1 MPCIHVENSAHCS
14 SHEESAAML
23 ITDPFSVL
31 FVWMVSGLR
40 RHRAEVLQ
48 ASHNGPAHPAALS
61 VSYHNR
67 RPFGKTI
74 CNRANIGYHPR
85 GSKRAEHRRKQPSQ
99 HRHDKQTNENFQSK
113 RETAFVLLGCF
124 RRSCVGSDVFQ
135 IFDGDFIALL

>member
-1 MPCIHVENSAHCS
+1 MPC
-14 SHEESAAML
+14 
-23 ITDPFSVL
+23 
-31 FVWMVSGLR
+31 
-40 RHRAEVLQ
+40 
-48 ASHNGPAHPAALS
+48 ALP

-67 RPFGKTI
+67 RLLGKTEGYK
-74 CNRANIGYHPR
+74 ANIGYRPC